1 MKVGDRVRIGSD
13 FIDAGRTGVITDTT
27 GPWIYVEGYGVY
39 HEDDLEL
46 AEEPTLKVEDNKVRI
61 FYRDKTATWE
71 IVEEPNQWDALE
83 DTLEYEIPK
92 TVLTPRGKKT
102 EWVKRETAKK
112 NDKKDGKVP
121 LEYLRMDGISEMC
134 EVFAF
139 GANKYGKDNYL
150 LGHHVDQLTAA
161 ALRHILAYQAGQ
173 ELDPETGKS
182 HIAHAQAT
190 LAMLQ
195 TQKALGTL
203 RRDTDD

>member
-1 MKVGDRVRIGSD
+1 MKVGDTVKIGRD
-13 FIDAGRTGVITDTT
+13 FIDAGEVGEIVEIN
-27 GPWIYVEGYGVY
+27 GPWIYVEEFGVY
-39 HEDDLEL
+39 HRDDLEL
-46 AEEPTLKVEDNKVRI
+46 
-61 FYRDKTATWE
+61 
-71 IVEEPNQWDALE
+71 VEESNQWDFLE
-83 DTLEYEIPK
+83 DTLEYEVPK

-102 EWVKRETAKK
+102 EWVKREEATKFAKK
-112 NDKKDGKVP
+112 NDKKDDKAP
-121 LEYLRMDGISEMC
+121 LEYLRLDGISEMC

-195 TQKALGTL
+195 TQKTLGTL
-203 RRDTDD
+203 RRDDEA